1 MTKTLVLP
9 AMTAGFLP
17 GLAAAGPDDQPCGL
31 IESGDRLHT
40 RRQETMAISRI
51 DGAAARDPRQPATG

>member
-17 GLAAAGPDDQPCGL
+17 GVAAAGPHDQVCGRFG
-31 IESGDRLHT
+31 SGDRLHM
-40 RRQETMAISRI
+40 RRQETVAISHT
-51 DGAAARDPRQPATG
+51 DGAAARDPRQPATR